1 VPPSPPPSPPPPQP
15 PPPIAP
21 WEDLPHH
28 GLLTFGVV
36 TLLLGCVACVM
47 RRQLLREAKRAPAR
61 AAYAR
66 ARIEQA
72 HARLVEA
79 YHQWQRLRRQVLAP
93 PPRPPPP
100 PPPPVYQEEGVDF
113 YFDYVAGQPVVAVA
127 TPEPP
132 PPDEVLLSG
141 CLWGLGLG
149 LDHANR
155 VTVVKPGSPAAASGL
170 IKVGDA
176 RRDSGSA

>member
-1 VPPSPPPSPPPPQP
+1 MSKVASAVRSAHSLSSATARKPPPPP
-15 PPPIAP
+15 P
-21 WEDLPHH
+21 
-28 GLLTFGVV
+28 
-36 TLLLGCVACVM
+36 
-47 RRQLLREAKRAPAR
+47 
-61 AAYAR
+61 
-66 ARIEQA
+66 
-72 HARLVEA
+72 
-79 YHQWQRLRRQVLAP
+79 P

-100 PPPPVYQEEGVDF
+100 PPPPPPVYQEGGVDF

-170 IKVGDA
+170 IKVRDA